1 MKKILYFLT
10 TAVIMSVVVS
20 SCKKVPLPYDTFDDL
35 QYGAFARLLSQD
47 GAFDFFNPT
56 TTGITSTVEFYDENQ
71 GKNVAS
77 YSWTVEFIDNS
88 PGFGSGDVA
97 AVDFITFDAS
107 QFSPNPDT
115 GYPSITFTFGFQ
127 DALNALGLTISDVT
141 GGDVFRFEAT
151 ITKTDGSTFTASN
164 TGSNIFSSS
173 TFAALFTLDAP
184 VVCLFP
190 DTKFVGDYALTMP
203 TTGSFGAA
211 FLDQT
216 VQVTL
221 GPSPTKRQFDAI
233 YLEQYAIGNGPMTF
247 VFDLVCDKVV
257 PDAGQ
262 ATGLGCSDGSI
273 TFGPPATNELAS
285 FDVNDDS
292 VITINAYEFSGAGAC
307 GAQNDLVTIVLTK
320 L

>member
-20 SCKKVPLPYDTFDDL
+20 SCTKVKLPYETFPDMKK
-35 QYGAFARLLSQD
+35 GAFARLLSQD

-56 TTGITSTVEFYDENQ
+56 TTGITATVEFYDDAQ

-97 AVDFITFDAS
+97 AVDFVTFDAS

-127 DALNALGLTISDVT
+127 DAMNALGLTISDVT

-151 ITKTDGSTFTASN
+151 ITKTDGSTFSASN

-173 TFAALFTLDAP
+173 TFAALFTLNAT
-184 VVCLFP
+184 VVCLPTPGYF
-190 DTKFVGDYALTMP
+190 TGDYLFEQISGGTDPFFGTGNRFATRTTTVTESTTSITQREFLVDYLTFELTM
-203 TTGSFGAA
+203 
-211 FLDQT
+211 
-216 VQVTL
+216 VV
-221 GPSPTKRQFDAI
+221 
-233 YLEQYAIGNGPMTF
+233 
-247 VFDLVCDKVV
+247 DLVCGQVLV
-257 PDAGQ
+257 PDVPAGV
-262 ATGLGCSDGSI
+262 GCGGGIVWTTDD
-273 TFGPPATNELAS
+273 PPATY
-285 FDVNDDS
+285 DPNDDS
-292 VITINAYEFSGAGAC
+292 VIMVNLIDDATNDCGLNEAGF
-307 GAQNDLVTIVLTK
+307 VFRLTK
-320 L
+320 Q